1 MVTVNH
7 ETHTKYVYKWV
18 NSPVGRLKLVAT
30 DDALSGVL
38 WASERAGRVRLS
50 TEAEDKAHPVLVK
63 AERQIDEYFSG
74 RRQTFAL
81 QLDFAGTDFQRTV
94 WNALLTIPFGETRT
108 YEQIAKQIGRP
119 TAMRAV
125 GAANGRNPIA
135 IVVPCHRVI
144 GATGGLTGFAG
155 GLDAKAFLLELEA
168 KASARTYYT
177 ARLC

>member
-7 ETHTKYVYKWV
+7 DTHTTYAYKWM

-30 DDALSGVL
+30 GNALSGVL
-38 WASERAGRVRLS
+38 WAHERAGRVRLS
-50 TEAEDKAHPVLVK
+50 TEVEDTAHPVLVE
-63 AERQIDEYFSG
+63 AERQFDEYFRM
-74 RRQTFAL
+74 RRQAFAL
-81 QLDFAGTDFQRTV
+81 PLILAGTDFQRAV

-125 GAANGRNPIA
+125 GAANGRNPIS

-144 GATGGLTGFAG
+144 GATGELTGFAG
-155 GLDAKAFLLELEA
+155 GLDAKGFLLELEA